1 MHMFQDPNNEWQAL
15 KDQFEELTR
24 RQSAPD
30 IEEIFD
36 TEIRRRFG
44 AMIYRAATSKNLE
57 D

>member
-1 MHMFQDPNNEWQAL
+1 MLQDLNNEWKAL

-36 TEIRRRFG
+36 AEIRRRFG
-44 AMIYRAATSKNLE
+44 AMIYRAATSKNLV

>member
-1 MHMFQDPNNEWQAL
+1 MLEDLNNEWKAL

-36 TEIRRRFG
+36 AEIRRRFG
-44 AMIYRAATSKNLE
+44 AMIYRAATSKNLV